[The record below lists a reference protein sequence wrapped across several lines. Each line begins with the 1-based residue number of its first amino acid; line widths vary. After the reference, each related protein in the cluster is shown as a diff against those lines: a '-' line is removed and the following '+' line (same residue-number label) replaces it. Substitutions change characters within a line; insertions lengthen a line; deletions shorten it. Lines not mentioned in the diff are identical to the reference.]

1 MPSAD
6 DGVGKRESLHI
17 VGKNVHF
24 TVRTKHTHTHNG
36 TLFSH
41 EKGNPAVCN
50 NMNLESTMLS
60 EISQT
65 EKIPCMIL
73 LIIKN
78 LKNKTKQNKDPN

>member
-1 MPSAD
+1 MY
-6 DGVGKRESLHI
+6 I
-17 VGKNVHF
+17 
-24 TVRTKHTHTHNG
+24 HTGISFN
-36 TLFSH
+36 H
-41 EKGNPAVCN
+41 EKEGNPAVCN

-78 LKNKTKQNKDPN
+78 LKNKTKHNTDPN